1 MSRLLEQMGYQ
12 GENNKCNPIT
22 AMSEQ
27 ALLLSD
33 IMMDAINDSINE
45 DIINRAFAEG
55 YDPFAEGMFSGVN
68 SVAADVKRGMSNGMN
83 MIKELFKKAIQMI
96 KNILRDFLNQEKQL
110 YKLIQDMKNALRD
123 RTRNVKDPRRN
134 MKIITY
140 ESLAEASI
148 PINGAPPKSYTEAI
162 LFICGLLDQASAGA
176 QGQDTSQGAKQ
187 LSQKRSVQQV
197 IQDWLHNWFES
208 VKRLAKPWKKQTQQG
223 GSQNQYDFAHAE
235 KTVTKLIEMQ
245 VRGEE
250 SQTNKEW
257 MQFLNEMAKAVDSH
271 AKSYMDVTPDAIGS
285 LARMLAA
292 YGLQSDTFNDK
303 KDSKVQVQD
312 FNAVQLEKKN
322 VDANTAYEVTRG
334 LLNDFIDLYVNLNRR
349 KLSRN
354 FKNKEM
360 KLQQMM
366 TKLDRLVDRKNDGNT
381 QRNFNQSGTSL
392 VDQGKSMTEKSLGA
406 GSSYNEIMREVH
418 DYMSEAFGEG
428 LFGNNNGTQNY
439 NTDNGNT
446 NNNSTPNNANANNNE
461 YGGTDNTAGNDPSN
475 TGNLVPYV
483 KAYVVNFSQGTMHCA
498 MFYNAVLKKWN
509 YAVKETLVAY
519 YALTTG
525 SKDNNKTDNVQ
536 VPNNN
541 KGNNNNQGNNEEI
554 PTGKL

>member
-1 MSRLLEQMGYQ
+1 MSSLLEQMGYQ

-55 YDPFAEGMFSGVN
+55 YDPYGEGMFSGVN
-68 SVAADVKRGMSNGMN
+68 SVAADIKRGVSNGMG

-123 RTRNVKDPRRN
+123 RTQNVRDPKRT

-187 LSQKRSVQQV
+187 LSQKRSIQQV
-197 IQDWLHNWFES
+197 IQDWIHNWFES
-208 VKRLAKPWKKQTQQG
+208 VKRLAKPWKKQQQQG
-223 GSQNQYDFAHAE
+223 GTQNQYDFAHAE
-235 KTVTKLIEMQ
+235 KTVTKLIELQ
-245 VRGEE
+245 IRGEE

-257 MQFLNEMAKAVDSH
+257 MQYLNEMAKAIDSK

-292 YGLQSDTFNDK
+292 YGLQSDAFNDK

-322 VDANTAYEVTRG
+322 VDANNAYEITKG

-366 TKLDRLVDRKNDGNT
+366 TKLDRLVDRKNDGNAN
-381 QRNFNQSGTSL
+381 RNFNQSGTSL

-428 LFGNNNGTQNY
+428 LFGNDNGTQNY
-439 NTDNGNT
+439 N
-446 NNNSTPNNANANNNE
+446 NNQPQQSTANNVNNNE

-475 TGNLVPYV
+475 TSNLVPYV

-509 YAVKETLVAY
+509 YAVKETLVAF

-525 SKDNNKTDNVQ
+525 SGNNNKTDNVQ
-536 VPNNN
+536 VPQNNN
-541 KGNNNNQGNNEEI
+541 KQNNQGNNEEI
-554 PTGKL
+554 PTGKLQ

>member
-1 MSRLLEQMGYQ
+1 MSTLLEQMGYQ

-68 SVAADVKRGMSNGMN
+68 SVAADIKRGISNGMG

-123 RTRNVKDPRRN
+123 RTRNVRDPKRT

-187 LSQKRSVQQV
+187 LSQKRSIQQV
-197 IQDWLHNWFES
+197 IKDWIHNWFES

-223 GSQNQYDFAHAE
+223 GTQNQYDFAHAE
-235 KTVTKLIEMQ
+235 KTVTKLIELQ
-245 VRGEE
+245 IRGEE

-257 MQFLNEMAKAVDSH
+257 MLYLNEMAKAVDSH

-292 YGLQSDTFNDK
+292 YGLQSDAFNDK

-349 KLSRN
+349 KLSRS

-366 TKLDRLVDRKNDGNT
+366 TKLDRLVDRKNDGNAN
-381 QRNFNQSGTSL
+381 RNFNQSGTEL
-392 VDQGKSMTEKSLGA
+392 VNQGKTMTEKSLGA
-406 GSSYNEIMREVH
+406 GASYNEIMREVH
-418 DYMSEAFGEG
+418 DYMSEAFGES
-428 LFGNNNGTQNY
+428 LFGNNNGT
-439 NTDNGNT
+439 T
-446 NNNSTPNNANANNNE
+446 NANSQPAQQSTANNANNNE
-461 YGGTDNTAGNDPSN
+461 YGGTDTTAGDDPSN
-475 TGNLVPYV
+475 TSNLVPYV
-483 KAYVVNFSQGTMHCA
+483 KSYIVNFSQGTMHCA

-525 SKDNNKTDNVQ
+525 SGNNNKKTDDVQ
-536 VPNNN
+536 VPQNN
-541 KGNNNNQGNNEEI
+541 KANNNNNQGNNEEI